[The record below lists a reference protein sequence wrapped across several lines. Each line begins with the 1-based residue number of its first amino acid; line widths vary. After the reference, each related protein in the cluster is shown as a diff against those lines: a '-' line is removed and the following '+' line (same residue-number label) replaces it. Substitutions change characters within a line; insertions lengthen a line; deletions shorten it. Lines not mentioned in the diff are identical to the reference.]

1 MAALTLGF
9 GTQNPTQI
17 AKFNALQIKTIL
29 KFGHRP
35 VYAWYRPVGV
45 TCPSSCVLME
55 KSRVPS
61 VREEDGGAGYRQAI
75 IDAFSQRSDLSSWT
89 YTHAWREAE
98 VCEWRDNLPSNVGC
112 VASLNST
119 DEIAEAVSLGWKCL
133 AVVTA
138 TADGKDFTPEEARQT
153 RVAIRESVGDVSVLP
168 CPAQRPEL
176 SMGCADC
183 MKCMRTDTGKVTVVV
198 FAVHGSGKKKA
209 ACSTGGCYAQH
220 GNVAMHQKRSLE
232 RHMDLR
238 EWVMTRPY
246 YSLVRM
252 SVSGDVWTDDDDRKP
267 VCSPAAAR
275 SLQVINN

>member
-1 MAALTLGF
+1 MYDLTLGF
-9 GTQNPTQI
+9 GTKNPTQI

-75 IDAFSQRSDLSSWT
+75 IDAFSQRSDLSSWL

-138 TADGKDFTPEEARQT
+138 TADGKGFTPEEAKQT
-153 RVAIRESVGDVSVLP
+153 RASIREAVGDVSVLP

-232 RHMDLR
+232 RHTNLR

-252 SVSGDVWTDDDDRKP
+252 SVSGDVWTGNDDRKP

-275 SLQVINN
+275 SLQVLN

>member
-1 MAALTLGF
+1 MYDLTLGF
-9 GTQNPTQI
+9 GTKNPTQI

-35 VYAWYRPVGV
+35 IYAFYRPVRV

-55 KSRVPS
+55 TDRAPAL
-61 VREEDGGAGYRQAI
+61 REEDGGAGYRQAI
-75 IDAFSQRSDLSSWT
+75 IDAFSQRSDLSSWL

-98 VCEWRDNLPSNVGC
+98 VREWRDNLPSNVGC

-138 TADGKDFTPEEARQT
+138 TADGKGFTPEEAKQT
-153 RVAIRESVGDVSVLP
+153 RAAIREVAPDASPLP

-198 FAVHGSGKKKA
+198 FAAHGAQKKKA
-209 ACSTGGCYAQH
+209 GCATGGCYAQN
-220 GNVAMHQKRSLE
+220 GPVNWQQKKSLE
-232 RHMDLR
+232 RHMDFR

-246 YSLVRM
+246 YSLVRL

-267 VCSPAAAR
+267 VCSPAATR
-275 SLQVINN
+275 SLQVLN